1 MNNLYFYF
9 HNKKLKKSKFKK
21 WTNKPKLFVQSI
33 KKSQLPSASA
43 KTVKKTDLFVSHV

>member
-9 HNKKLKKSKFKK
+9 HNKKLKKSKFK